1 MYQLYFDNVQL
12 EHFGILRQQFWTFL
26 HFPFHM
32 ALVLLMEGTNQILSW
47 RHVVE
52 YIERVFATY
61 PSTFDDG
68 FGPFI
73 ESTGEAIEIIVE
85 NPFITVSEEVLSYI
99 NGNYTILTNAN
110 LSATDVATQET
121 ILDSLK
127 FVLIDLLQVT
137 VSSYGFEPPDAEAEA
152 SKDPLETY
160 QDYFNV
166 FHLVFEYFFIS
177 AGLVLVFLGI
187 LSYLSHSK
195 GRHESR
201 SHYVS
206 IISKLVLGIA
216 TMLLAIMVRTAAVD
230 NLGESAWTLP
240 LVFFILAIALILNHI
255 PWGGRF
261 ADREK
266 DEEGSLESSRTAQ
279 AHHD

>member
-1 MYQLYFDNVQL
+1 VIYQLYFDNVQL

-32 ALVLLMEGTNQILSW
+32 ALVLVMEGTNQLVSW

-52 YIERVFATY
+52 YIEKA
-61 PSTFDDG
+61 FD
-68 FGPFI
+68 PFFTSFEGGSLPELI
-73 ESTGEAIEIIVE
+73 AGVNETIITIFE
-85 NPFITVSEEVLSYI
+85 NPFMSLTEEVFNNVSGNFSALANSTISLPTEEQLSE
-99 NGNYTILTNAN
+99 N
-110 LSATDVATQET
+110 LAS
-121 ILDSLK
+121 I
-127 FVLIDLLQVT
+127 LIDLLQLV
-137 VSSYGFEPPDAEAEA
+137 VGSYGFEPPDAEAEGQKPPA
-152 SKDPLETY
+152 ETY
-160 QDYFNV
+160 QDYLNV

-177 AGLVLVFLGI
+177 AGLVLIFLGI

-206 IISKLVLGIA
+206 IFSKLVLGLA

-240 LVFFILAIALILNHI
+240 LVFFILAIALIFNHI
-255 PWGGRF
+255 PWGGTAKRT
-261 ADREK
+261 K
-266 DEEGSLESSRTAQ
+266 DEDGSLESSRTA
-279 AHHD
+279 